1 MKKIVKLTESNIL
14 NIVKRII
21 KEERNLRLYSFD
33 WDDNIL
39 NMPTEI
45 YLKDDKGEVVGM
57 STHEFAEYRTQIG
70 KEPFEYKGKMVVG
83 FDEEPFR
90 DFRDPNA
97 FIRDAKK
104 AIANEDFAPS
114 VDKFIEALIYANP
127 LSINTARGHDPKVLK
142 KGLRLFIDEVL
153 TEDEKE
159 EMSENIKDTYQ
170 YEGKYSQDF
179 LNKIKNFDSNQLID
193 FYLDDRV
200 KYYPVSSDKF
210 GEKSGLPVTGGA
222 ANPEYAKQVALSHF
236 LKSNFEDV
244 EDLIK
249 GGKYN
254 KISLGF
260 SDDDIRNVNAM
271 VGFIDKELSKIY
283 PEVHF
288 VVYDTSEG
296 GNKKIVIEK
305 D

>member
-1 MKKIVKLTESNIL
+1 MKKIIITESQAKFLKQYL
-14 NIVKRII
+14 N
-21 KEERNLRLYSFD
+21 EERDLRLYSFD

-45 YLKDDKGEVVGM
+45 YLKDNMGNVVGM
-57 STHEFAEYRTQIG
+57 STHEFAEYRHLIG
-70 KEPFEYKGKMVVG
+70 KEPFKYKGKMVVG
-83 FDEEPFR
+83 YDEDPYR
-90 DFRDPNA
+90 DFKDPNA
-97 FIRDAKK
+97 FIRDAKI
-104 AIANEDFAPS
+104 AIENEDFAPS
-114 VDKFIEALIYANP
+114 IGKFIEALVYANP

-142 KGLRLFIDEVL
+142 KGLRFFIDKVI

-159 EMSENIKDTYQ
+159 EMVENIKDAYQ
-170 YEGKYSQDF
+170 YEGNYPQDF
-179 LNKIKNFDSNQLID
+179 LNKINNLNTNQLID
-193 FYLDDRV
+193 FYLDSRV

-236 LKSNFEDV
+236 LKTNFDDV
-244 EDLIK
+244 KDLIK

-260 SDDDIRNVNAM
+260 SDDDLKNVDAM
-271 VGFIDKELSKIY
+271 VNFIDRELSKVY

-296 GNKKIVIEK
+296 GKKKIVIEK